1 MTKRKARKKAPAK
14 KKQDKKGSLSED
26 QEIEEE
32 YPDVEETEQ
41 QDEPKQILKELSASD
56 FPNVGELIVGTCT
69 KITTHGAYFSID
81 GFEILGKSA
90 GFVHISELSR
100 TWVRNIRKHVRE
112 GQKSVCR
119 VMRVNIQRQEIDLSI
134 RRVTESQKRETLQQH
149 KQEQRARGIIKSV
162 ADKLN
167 IPEDSI
173 FPTLEANFNSL
184 YASLESARDDGP
196 SELIN
201 IGLSDEISNE
211 IASTASKELERST
224 VTLSGKIQ
232 ISTYD
237 PAGNELIKNA
247 FNSASTATL
256 KKNALGVQVNV
267 ISAPEYRAIINAS
280 DWKIAEKCWLTFQE
294 TIKKQ
299 IKKNSEFEPLILSFV
314 RE

>member
-1 MTKRKARKKAPAK
+1 MTKRKARKKSSTK
-14 KKQDKKGSLSED
+14 KKSSPKKDISEIED
-26 QEIEEE
+26 EIEEE
-32 YPDVEETEQ
+32 LPAQEEDVR
-41 QDEPKQILKELSASD
+41 DEPKQEIKDLTYAD
-56 FPNVGELIVGTCT
+56 FPEVGELIVGTCT

-167 IPEDSI
+167 VSEDEI
-173 FPTLEANFNSL
+173 FPPLESNFPNL
-184 YASLESARDDGP
+184 YTSLEIARDEG
-196 SELIN
+196 SGELTKV
-201 IGLSDEISNE
+201 GLSNEIAEE
-211 IASTASKELERST
+211 IASTASKELERSS

-247 FNSASTATL
+247 FNSATKATI
-256 KKNALGVQVNV
+256 KKNAQSVQINIV
-267 ISAPEYRAIINAS
+267 SAPEYRTIINAS
-280 DWKIAEKCWLTFQE
+280 DWKIAEKCWSTFQE

-299 IKKNSEFEPLILSFV
+299 IKKNSKFEPLLLTFE